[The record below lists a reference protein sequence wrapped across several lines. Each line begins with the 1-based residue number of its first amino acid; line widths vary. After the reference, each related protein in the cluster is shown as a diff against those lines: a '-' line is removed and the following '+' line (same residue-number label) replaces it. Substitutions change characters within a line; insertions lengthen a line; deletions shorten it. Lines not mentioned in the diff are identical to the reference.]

1 MQYIQLYVHHKMSQR
16 NWKKNQVLVKNLN
29 FLAGMTRRFV
39 AIGKAEQIQPS
50 FSTDK
55 KYGKYA
61 PLFPDHIFSIFQK
74 WSFIGYV
81 FGFTTSI
88 FSVFSTEKSSPLSNG
103 TKTKALSSINPLMP
117 NSDL

>member
-1 MQYIQLYVHHKMSQR
+1 
-16 NWKKNQVLVKNLN
+16 
-29 FLAGMTRRFV
+29 MTRCFV

-55 KYGKYA
+55 KHGKYA